1 MLCDGSKNQNEKE
14 TLKQKKTK
22 KLVPRVRCQSRALRL
37 GNPDTCWQWIVY
49 EFLCTC
55 GSPQCWL
62 KRLLMQEW
70 RTMTHNASGVPVK
83 KVIIHAEW
91 RTMRFWSKWLLDI
104 GTLHASVWYPLGVA
118 NKKWP
123 SLLNRLFDIDT
134 VTCQSYVVATGSG
147 NKSHPALGIDY
158 STLTQLRA
166 SRVS

>member
-1 MLCDGSKNQNEKE
+1 MRKKKKVSCVYIPW
-14 TLKQKKTK
+14 LKM
-22 KLVPRVRCQSRALRL
+22 RSHAAREERWCC
-37 GNPDTCWQWIVY
+37 TCWQWIVY

-104 GTLHASVWYPLGVA
+104 GTLRASVWYPLGVA

-134 VTCQSYVVATGSG
+134 VTCQSCVVATGSG
-147 NKSHPALGIDY
+147 NKSHPAFGIDY